1 MTSPARFHV
10 QQKITPFQNQY
21 RVQLDDG
28 GEPGRLVAFAKQKRM
43 ALKESFTLYG
53 DESSTTPVLRID
65 ADRRIDIRSTFT
77 VRDGSGAVLGQLRKK
92 GAASLLRSTWEMDQP
107 GRPTVVVSERSPA
120 VAVLRRLWG
129 MVPWI
134 GDVPVPWVFHFD
146 GSTPQSGVVL
156 THSRTWG
163 IRDRYVLEVL
173 DPAIDARLAIALAI
187 CLDAMQKR

>member
-1 MTSPARFHV
+1 MTSPSRFHV
-10 QQKITPFQNQY
+10 SQKITPFQNQY

-53 DESSTTPVLRID
+53 DEDSTSPVLRID
-65 ADRRIDIRSTFT
+65 ADRRIDIRSVFT
-77 VRDGSGAVLGQLRKK
+77 VRDATGAVLGQLRKK

-107 GRPTVVVSERSPA
+107 GRPTVVVTERSPA

-129 MVPWI
+129 MVPWL

-146 GSTPQSGVVL
+146 GSTAGSGVVL
-156 THSRTWG
+156 THSRKWG
-163 IRDRYVLEVL
+163 IRDRYVLEVH
-173 DPAIDARLAIALAI
+173 DQAIDARLAIALAI

>member
-10 QQKITPFQNQY
+10 SQKITPFQNQY
-21 RVQLDDG
+21 RVQLDEG

-53 DESSTTPVLRID
+53 DEASTTPVLRID

-77 VRDGSGAVLGQLRKK
+77 VRDASGVVLGQLRKK

-107 GRPTVVVSERSPA
+107 GRPTVMVTERSPT
-120 VAVLRRLWG
+120 VAALRRLWG
-129 MVPWI
+129 MVPWL

-146 GSTPQSGVVL
+146 GTTPQSGVVL
-156 THSRTWG
+156 THTRKWG
-163 IRDRYVLEVL
+163 IRDRYVLEVH
-173 DPAIDARLAIALAI
+173 DPGIEPRLAIALAI